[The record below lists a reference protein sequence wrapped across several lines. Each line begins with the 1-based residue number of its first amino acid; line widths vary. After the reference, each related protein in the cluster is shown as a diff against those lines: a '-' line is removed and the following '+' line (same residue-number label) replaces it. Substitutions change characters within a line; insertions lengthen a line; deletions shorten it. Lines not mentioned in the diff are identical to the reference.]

1 MKENKL
7 RSSFLFTLVFLICG
21 CASTFMA
28 GSQPHTGI
36 PNSSSAVYKILTC
49 QQVSDS
55 TSIDGPKDMTYYLAE
70 TETGPVLYELD
81 NEGKG
86 AAITNYWKDE
96 NGMNFLTYVK
106 TNHGWQYVIPENK
119 TKPAVR
125 QCYVR
130 GTFRVKNVEGVLKV
144 TSGSPTYTCEMIPQ

>member
-96 NGMNFLTYVK
+96 KYQFQLQTK
-106 TNHGWQYVIPENK
+106 THQ
-119 TKPAVR
+119 
-125 QCYVR
+125 
-130 GTFRVKNVEGVLKV
+130 RVHSITLHYLRV
-144 TSGSPTYTCEMIPQ
+144 S